1 MSIVVIEATLRE
13 GLAAFDGLGSVVK
26 FDCGE
31 DGVIVIDARQSP
43 TSLFRDDVAEADC
56 ALLMAVETLQRIL
69 DRELDP
75 TIAFMSGKLRVRGDM
90 GVAMQLASILR

>member
-31 DGVIVIDARQSP
+31 DGIIVIDARKP
-43 TSLFRDDVAEADC
+43 PASLFRDEVAEADC

-75 TIAFMSGKLRVRGDM
+75 TSAFMSGRLRVRGKL
-90 GVAMQLASILR
+90 GIAMQLASILR